1 MKDDKLFLIHILERI
16 KLIEEYTE
24 SGRETFIQSQMIQDA
39 VMRNF
44 EIIGEAVRNL
54 SETLR
59 QKYPDVEWQQI
70 ASFRNFLIHVYWAVD
85 NERVWG
91 IVQNNLPPFKVQI
104 AAILKTLE
112 ATTNEQEKDTDEE

>member
-16 KLIEEYTE
+16 KFIEDYTQ
-24 SGRETFIQSQMIQDA
+24 SGHDAFMQSQMIQDA

-44 EIIGEAVRNL
+44 KIVGEAVRNL
-54 SETLR
+54 SEELR

-70 ASFRNFLIHVYWAVD
+70 SGFRNILIHAYWSVD

-91 IVQNNLPPFKVQI
+91 IIQNNLPTFKNRVEE
-104 AAILKTLE
+104 ILETLS
-112 ATTNEQEKDTDEE
+112 AVKDKEE

>member
-16 KLIEEYTE
+16 KFIEDYTL
-24 SGRETFIQSQMIQDA
+24 SGRDAFMQSQMIQDA

-54 SETLR
+54 SEALR

-70 ASFRNFLIHVYWAVD
+70 SGFRNILIHAYWSVD
-85 NERVWG
+85 NERV
-91 IVQNNLPPFKVQI
+91 
-104 AAILKTLE
+104 
-112 ATTNEQEKDTDEE
+112 

>member
-16 KLIEEYTE
+16 KFIEDYTQ
-24 SGRETFIQSQMIQDA
+24 SGHETFMQSQMIQDA

-54 SETLR
+54 SEELR
-59 QKYPDVEWQQI
+59 QTYPDVEWQQI
-70 ASFRNFLIHVYWAVD
+70 SGFRNILIHAYWSVD

-91 IVQNNLPPFKVQI
+91 IIQNNLPTFKDRVEE
-104 AAILKTLE
+104 ILKTLS
-112 ATTNEQEKDTDEE
+112 AVKDEE